1 MNVVLTKDTNT
12 HGIITI
18 DIATTDY
25 KASVDKQVKETAK
38 KANLKGFRPGKVPA
52 GLIHK
57 LYGKS
62 ILIDEINNLLSKT
75 ITDYIRENKLP
86 VVGDPMP
93 NLEKANDVNWD
104 NAGDMSFEYEV
115 GLASEFDVDLTNI
128 PAIKSYEILATDKEV
143 DETIADL
150 IVRFGQESSPETVE
164 IGDMLFGDLVQGEY
178 TLSTGI
184 PTKQLSETAQALF
197 VGQAKDA
204 VVSFDIQTLFAEA
217 KSLKLATSKTEEEA
231 AAMMGDYTFKI
242 ENISRT
248 ASAEMNQEFFD
259 KVFGPETVS
268 TEEEFKAKL
277 VETLQENYKREAEF
291 LLDDD
296 IVKGLTANIAIEL
309 PDDFLKKWLLDS
321 QEAGKFTIEDIENDY
336 AKFAKDLR
344 WTLIKNRIAENAD
357 IKVDY
362 SELMEK
368 TKEMFRSQFGNMVG
382 SGGLDDQME
391 GIIEKVATNY
401 LTDKEQ
407 KGNVQN
413 MFNRVYSDKVMS
425 YVRQNINV
433 SKESVDAETF
443 KTIAS
448 AEI

>member
-164 IGDMLFGDLVQGEY
+164 IGDMLFGDLVQDRK
-178 TLSTGI
+178 S
-184 PTKQLSETAQALF
+184 
-197 VGQAKDA
+197 
-204 VVSFDIQTLFAEA
+204 VV
-217 KSLKLATSKTEEEA
+217 
-231 AAMMGDYTFKI
+231 
-242 ENISRT
+242 
-248 ASAEMNQEFFD
+248 
-259 KVFGPETVS
+259 
-268 TEEEFKAKL
+268 
-277 VETLQENYKREAEF
+277 
-291 LLDDD
+291 
-296 IVKGLTANIAIEL
+296 
-309 PDDFLKKWLLDS
+309 
-321 QEAGKFTIEDIENDY
+321 
-336 AKFAKDLR
+336 
-344 WTLIKNRIAENAD
+344 
-357 IKVDY
+357 
-362 SELMEK
+362 
-368 TKEMFRSQFGNMVG
+368 
-382 SGGLDDQME
+382 
-391 GIIEKVATNY
+391 
-401 LTDKEQ
+401 
-407 KGNVQN
+407 
-413 MFNRVYSDKVMS
+413 
-425 YVRQNINV
+425 
-433 SKESVDAETF
+433 
-443 KTIAS
+443 
-448 AEI
+448 